1 MCIESFLRY
10 IRYEKNFSSHTV
22 LSYRNDLSQFVDYY
36 FTCKAEKFSPKSVD
50 RDLVRNWIVYLV
62 EKGGAPRSISRK
74 VSTLRSFFKF
84 LVKEGVVPFTPIQ
97 NIQLPKISKPLPA
110 FLKEED

>member
-22 LSYRNDLSQFVDYY
+22 LSYRNDLLQFVDYY
-36 FTCKAEKFSPKSVD
+36 FTCKSEGFSQICRSGSG
-50 RDLVRNWIVYLV
+50 RNWIVYLV
-62 EKGGAPRSISRK
+62 EKGRTPRSISRK

-84 LVKEGVVPFTPIQ
+84 LVKEGIIPFTPIQ
-97 NIQLPKISKPLPA
+97 NIQLPRLVNHYLL
-110 FLKEED
+110 F